1 MLKGAVRQP
10 VSQGYQ
16 SSVLNAADTTM
27 AATEKALTQSL
38 PQQVHPR
45 HQQQG
50 NSPGDEGK
58 EKIIPLIRRP
68 LLQRLDILPFILGY
82 AVLILSDCTLLSV
95 TMSKSRKDRATND
108 NHHLHN
114 YAVAIDLIFLF
125 MLAGQLVLF
134 LWSQWN
140 PVVKAKVAFRF
151 YSCNFSD
158 ESDFETAERKA
169 EDMRTWTHCLIIPP
183 NPYDVNE
190 ESPLGSKSGFGNKGR
205 RSTNASLI
213 RPERPGIVPLTLEE
227 AKQSTSSFSKSLQSL
242 VAVVHFRG
250 WTYRCCCNYS
260 FRDGNNEKSE
270 RFLDSHTDFPME
282 RIWKLKKSY
291 DLAEIS
297 DEDDFHPPGNTS
309 KDSNAVVSS
318 ASFWKPHFHRLHF
331 PIDFPLNFYANEWHG
346 HDSLNFTGN
355 SNTLY
360 PTMRVYGTNSTIIPL
375 PPFLSLL
382 IQQLLQPLFLFQLF
396 CVALWSLDEY
406 WIYAVFTLIS
416 LFMFE
421 CTVAYNRW
429 KGVKRLREEV
439 EGGSDEE
446 SNEEDRRKEAQVVEC
461 YRGDE
466 WIFVPSHQLI
476 VGDIVSVIS
485 PTIHS
490 NSNNPSCYI
499 TSQNLNMKKH
509 DHNRGYQISADL
521 LLLKGR
527 AVVNEAMLTGE
538 SVPQVKESI
547 GTEVSANDKRNSP
560 LCLDL
565 NDGSAHK
572 RCILFGGTTLV
583 DHHSDNEVENLSQK
597 SICEKIPPPSNQGLV
612 CFVLRTGFDTIQ
624 GQLLRTLAYHA
635 ESGGNGG
642 GNSGGGEGVNA
653 KETFYFLLLLLICAV
668 ASAATVLEEAWG
680 DVTRN
685 HFKLILHVVIIITS
699 VIPPELPMELSLA
712 VTTSLGEL
720 IKRSQIY
727 CTEPFRI
734 PLAGLVDTCC
744 FDKTGTLT
752 SDELKLHG
760 VRLPFPG
767 TKQDDCD
774 KKDRDLILFE
784 SQDSDKNGDFDVGM
798 VQSLLPRETLR
809 VMIACHSL
817 ALTHKFVPGS
827 DGRTIMQTELC
838 GDPLEKAVLEG
849 CQWTLHPK
857 AKVDAVVEKVSL
869 APISFPSTS
878 NNGSIIIHHRFSFS
892 SKLRRMTVLA
902 QDTFDEKPT
911 LWALTKG
918 APEALKSMMDPKS
931 LPLDFDQ
938 SYLRHMQLGRRVL
951 AMAYRDLGKYSP
963 SALSKWKSCRESV
976 ESKLSFAGL
985 LIMDSPLKPD
995 SSRIVKE
1002 LRAGH
1007 QNVVMVTGD
1016 AVLTAAE
1023 VARRVGIIDSSPD
1036 STYEL
1041 CETKDYFQCSYQ
1053 PKFMFRLLGYFP
1065 GHGKNDKNE
1074 SMPYTPANV
1083 SEISS
1088 MVKQRK
1094 VALCITGDVLSKI
1107 ALSAIQEE
1115 FPNSQSSRFIDDRA
1129 VLNHPI
1135 ARAELASIVPIIS
1148 VFARHAPRHKEAVI
1162 AAFNSAGCHTLMC
1175 GDGTNDVGALKQA
1188 HVGVSII
1195 SVPDLEAKQRLANET
1210 IDALKAEE
1218 KKERKAAKKNHFKK
1232 ENLSN
1237 KSTRTKRSRAER
1249 LERSLQALSEADD
1262 ELAFVSLGNASV
1274 ASPFTSRKTSV
1285 KCCKEILQQG
1295 RCTLVT
1301 MIQIYKILGVNC
1313 LVNALVLTKLH
1324 QKGVK
1329 QGDRQLTAVGVVV
1342 ACLFLL
1348 VTRGKPLPKLSS
1360 QKPPSSV
1367 LCKETLLSMSLQF
1380 TIHFMAIMAVTYM
1393 SDAYTDPYDPSMI
1406 PDAQFNPNI
1415 LNTATFL
1422 VTVLSTVNTF
1432 VVNYRGW
1439 PFMENLNENVVLFRS
1454 IQACYFVL
1462 FICAL
1467 DMFPPL
1473 NQLLQLSPLP
1483 VTGRPEF
1490 RPHFPDKM
1498 VPDVYRTNEE
1508 NIIFSL
1514 MLQAVDMMGFRITL
1528 CAVML
1533 LDTAMVVMAE
1543 QTIRS
1548 AINNW
1553 CY

>member
-1 MLKGAVRQP
+1 M
-10 VSQGYQ
+10 
-16 SSVLNAADTTM
+16 
-27 AATEKALTQSL
+27 
-38 PQQVHPR
+38 VHP
-45 HQQQG
+45 
-50 NSPGDEGK
+50 
-58 EKIIPLIRRP
+58 
-68 LLQRLDILPFILGY
+68 
-82 AVLILSDCTLLSV
+82 SV
-95 TMSKSRKDRATND
+95 
-108 NHHLHN
+108 
-114 YAVAIDLIFLF
+114 
-125 MLAGQLVLF
+125 
-134 LWSQWN
+134 
-140 PVVKAKVAFRF
+140 
-151 YSCNFSD
+151 
-158 ESDFETAERKA
+158 
-169 EDMRTWTHCLIIPP
+169 
-183 NPYDVNE
+183 
-190 ESPLGSKSGFGNKGR
+190 
-205 RSTNASLI
+205 
-213 RPERPGIVPLTLEE
+213 
-227 AKQSTSSFSKSLQSL
+227 
-242 VAVVHFRG
+242 
-250 WTYRCCCNYS
+250 
-260 FRDGNNEKSE
+260 
-270 RFLDSHTDFPME
+270 
-282 RIWKLKKSY
+282 
-291 DLAEIS
+291 
-297 DEDDFHPPGNTS
+297 
-309 KDSNAVVSS
+309 
-318 ASFWKPHFHRLHF
+318 
-331 PIDFPLNFYANEWHG
+331 
-346 HDSLNFTGN
+346 
-355 SNTLY
+355 
-360 PTMRVYGTNSTIIPL
+360 
-375 PPFLSLL
+375 
-382 IQQLLQPLFLFQLF
+382 
-396 CVALWSLDEY
+396 
-406 WIYAVFTLIS
+406 
-416 LFMFE
+416 
-421 CTVAYNRW
+421 
-429 KGVKRLREEV
+429 
-439 EGGSDEE
+439 
-446 SNEEDRRKEAQVVEC
+446 
-461 YRGDE
+461 
-466 WIFVPSHQLI
+466 
-476 VGDIVSVIS
+476 
-485 PTIHS
+485 
-490 NSNNPSCYI
+490 
-499 TSQNLNMKKH
+499 
-509 DHNRGYQISADL
+509 
-521 LLLKGR
+521 
-527 AVVNEAMLTGE
+527 GE

-547 GTEVSANDKRNSP
+547 GTEVSANDEGGSP
-560 LCLDL
+560 LCLNL

-583 DHHSDNEVENLSQK
+583 DHYSDNEVENLSQK

-635 ESGGNGG
+635 ESGGNAG

-680 DVTRN
+680 DATRN

-760 VRLPFPG
+760 VRLPFPD
-767 TKQDDCD
+767 TEHNCD
-774 KKDRDLILFE
+774 KKDCDLILFK
-784 SQDSDKNGDFDVGM
+784 SQDSGDVGI

-827 DGRTIMQTELC
+827 DGRTILQTELC

-849 CQWTLHPK
+849 CRWTLHPN
-857 AKVDAVVEKVSL
+857 AKIDTVVEKVSL
-869 APISFPSTS
+869 GPISFPSTS
-878 NNGSIIIHHRFSFS
+878 NNGSIIIHHRFAFS

-902 QDTFDEKPT
+902 QDTFNEKPT

-918 APEALKSMMDPKS
+918 APEALKPMMDPTS

-951 AMAYRDLGKYSP
+951 AMAYRDLGKYSR
-963 SALSKWKSCRESV
+963 SALSKWKSSREYV

-985 LIMDSPLKPD
+985 LILDSPLKPD
-995 SSRIVKE
+995 SARIVKE

-1007 QNVVMVTGD
+1007 QHVVMVTGD

-1023 VARRVGIIDSSPD
+1023 VARRVGIIDASPD

-1041 CETKDYFQCSYQ
+1041 CESKDYFQGTNH
-1053 PKFMFRLLGYFP
+1053 PTFIFRLLGSFP

-1074 SMPYTPANV
+1074 SMPYTPSNV
-1083 SEISS
+1083 SAISS

-1094 VALCITGDVLSKI
+1094 VSLCITGDVLSKI
-1107 ALSAIQEE
+1107 ALSAIQGE
-1115 FPNSQSSRFIDDRA
+1115 FTISQSSRFIDDRA

-1162 AAFNSAGCHTLMC
+1162 AAFNSAGRHTLMC

-1210 IDALKAEE
+1210 IHALMAEE
-1218 KKERKAAKKNHFKK
+1218 KRERKAAKKNHSKK
-1232 ENLSN
+1232 DHSSN
-1237 KSTRTKRSRAER
+1237 KSAMTKQRRAER

-1285 KCCKEILQQG
+1285 NCCKEILLQG

-1342 ACLFLL
+1342 AGLFLF

-1367 LCKETLLSMSLQF
+1367 LCKQTLFSISMQF
-1380 TIHFMAIMAVTYM
+1380 TIHFMAIMAVTFM
-1393 SDAYTDPYDPSMI
+1393 SDAYNDPYDPSMI

-1422 VTVLSTVNTF
+1422 VTVLSTINTF
-1432 VVNYRGW
+1432 VVNYRGT

-1454 IQACYFVL
+1454 IQACYFIL

-1467 DMFPPL
+1467 DIFPPL

-1483 VTGRPEF
+1483 VSGRPEF
-1490 RPHFPDKM
+1490 RPHFHDKL

-1508 NIIFSL
+1508 NIICSL
-1514 MLQAVDMMGFRITL
+1514 MLQAVDMMGFRITI
-1528 CAVML
+1528 CAIMI
-1533 LDTAMVVMAE
+1533 LDTAMVFMAE
-1543 QTIRS
+1543 QTICS
-1548 AINNW
+1548 TMNNW
-1553 CY
+1553 CS